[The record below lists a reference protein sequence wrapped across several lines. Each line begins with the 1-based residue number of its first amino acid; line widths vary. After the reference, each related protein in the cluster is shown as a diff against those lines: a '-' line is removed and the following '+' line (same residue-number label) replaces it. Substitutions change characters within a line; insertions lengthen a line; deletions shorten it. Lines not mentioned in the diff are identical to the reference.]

1 MTLFSSV
8 ENTPETG
15 SDYNLAVKMMFNY
28 GLDSNA
34 TTIFEGMKKETVPAR
49 VTDEGL
55 ERDYLQH
62 GYVQTPTPWYKY
74 HFSYL

>member
-1 MTLFSSV
+1 MSANAINHVFHSFENLYYPIFHT

-34 TTIFEGMKKETVPAR
+34 TAIFEGMKKETVPAR
-49 VTDEGL
+49 ITDESL
-55 ERDYLQH
+55 ERVYLQH
-62 GYVQTPTPWYKY
+62 G
-74 HFSYL
+74 

>member
-1 MTLFSSV
+1 MTLFFSV
-8 ENTPETG
+8 ENTLKTG

-49 VTDEGL
+49 ITDDGL

-62 GYVQTPTPWYKY
+62 G
-74 HFSYL
+74 